1 MIDENM
7 KNRNRL
13 CFGKKPGQGFTIIEL
28 IIVIAIIGI
37 LAAIA
42 IPTYTAYQNR
52 LRVQTALSNLEA
64 DLRNVQT
71 KAKAAGTVYRIT
83 FDSSPPLKSEY
94 RIWNTNTGTE
104 VKKLEAVTVA
114 SSPNIFYYQPAYRG
128 NDVSTDTVGT
138 GSSTITINLV
148 LGGASGSVVVGPS
161 TGNIT
166 IFNP

>member
-52 LRVQTALSNLEA
+52 LRVQTALGNLEA

-71 KAKAAGTVYRIT
+71 KAKAAGTVYSVT
-83 FDSSPPLKSEY
+83 FDGTSVYK
-94 RIWNTNTGTE
+94 IKNTNTNVEE
-104 VKKLEAVTVA
+104 VKKLEVETVTSTV
-114 SSPNIFYYQPAYRG
+114 FYYQPAYASQ
-128 NDVSTDTVGT
+128 DVSTNQNGT

-166 IFNP
+166 INPP